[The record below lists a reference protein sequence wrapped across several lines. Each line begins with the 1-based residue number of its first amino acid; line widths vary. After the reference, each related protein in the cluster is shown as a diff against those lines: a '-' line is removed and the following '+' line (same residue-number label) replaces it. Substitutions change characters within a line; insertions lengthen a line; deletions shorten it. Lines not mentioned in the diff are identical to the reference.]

1 MNVGLVAIVA
11 SGQVILNIIK
21 IMTLNEKI
29 YKIVSKIPYGKVAT
43 YGQIATLCG
52 NPYYARAVGNALHK
66 NPNPQKIPC
75 YRVVNSKGKLTENFA
90 FGGLRVQ
97 SDLLISEGKFV
108 LCKHKRDTLEFPG
121 GHREAEEFIVDTAER
136 ELKEETGAK
145 DFTLEPVCIYGVKE
159 GDGDETYGML
169 CVADITSFEPFDSEI
184 EKIVITD
191 TLPDNWTYPTIQ
203 PYLLKEL
210 NRRNLI

>member
-1 MNVGLVAIVA
+1 M
-11 SGQVILNIIK
+11 
-21 IMTLNEKI
+21 
-29 YKIVSKIPYGKVAT
+29 
-43 YGQIATLCG
+43 
-52 NPYYARAVGNALHK
+52 
-66 NPNPQKIPC
+66 
-75 YRVVNSKGKLTENFA
+75 
-90 FGGLRVQ
+90 
-97 SDLLISEGKFV
+97 
-108 LCKHKRDTLEFPG
+108 RDTLEFPG

-191 TLPDNWTYPTIQ
+191 TLPLCDRRETQEYLSFCACKGQIYP
-203 PYLLKEL
+203 
-210 NRRNLI
+210 RF

>member
-1 MNVGLVAIVA
+1 MKLKNFRMTKSGNYLNNYELTYINKAGNDKVYEMVSREKYKDVNDVGKKTAGVIIVA
-11 SGQVILNIIK
+11 FTNDGEE
-21 IMTLNEKI
+21 EKI
-29 YKIVSKIPYGKVAT
+29 LLVREFRMGVNEYVYAFPAGLSDADETVEQTAT
-43 YGQIATLCG
+43 
-52 NPYYARAVGNALHK
+52 
-66 NPNPQKIPC
+66 
-75 YRVVNSKGKLTENFA
+75 
-90 FGGLRVQ
+90 
-97 SDLLISEGKFV
+97 
-108 LCKHKRDTLEFPG
+108 
-121 GHREAEEFIVDTAER
+121 R

-191 TLPDNWTYPTIQ
+191 TLPDNWTYPTVQ

-210 NRRNLI
+210 KRRNLI

>member
-1 MNVGLVAIVA
+1 MITQNRGIMVKFYSYIDDHEKLKFA
-11 SGQVILNIIK
+11 VICAK
-21 IMTLNEKI
+21 T
-29 YKIVSKIPYGKVAT
+29 
-43 YGQIATLCG
+43 
-52 NPYYARAVGNALHK
+52 
-66 NPNPQKIPC
+66 
-75 YRVVNSKGKLTENFA
+75 
-90 FGGLRVQ
+90 
-97 SDLLISEGKFV
+97 EGKFV
-108 LCKHKRDTLEFPG
+108 LCKHKMRDTLEFPG

-191 TLPDNWTYPTIQ
+191 TLPDNWTYLTIQ